1 MSGAWIHVTLGT
13 PAASTVIHGV
23 WLRRSDPEMPLPV
36 LEPVPTSV
44 QRPTR
49 ASQPSTKIEESAA
62 PPPAH
67 AAIGPLTP
75 GASER
80 SKATELMASSP
91 VAEPRPAHAVPFQR
105 RTYTRR
111 KPSASLVSPQPS
123 TGARSRPMIMYG
135 RFMRLMKASTD
146 QPPSLLMP
154 PGPPRPAPAA
164 VAGTAGPIGTHA
176 VPFQVTA

>member
-1 MSGAWIHVTLGT
+1 M
-13 PAASTVIHGV
+13 
-23 WLRRSDPEMPLPV
+23 
-36 LEPVPTSV
+36 
-44 QRPTR
+44 
-49 ASQPSTKIEESAA
+49 
-62 PPPAH
+62 
-67 AAIGPLTP
+67 
-75 GASER
+75 
-80 SKATELMASSP
+80 
-91 VAEPRPAHAVPFQR
+91 PFQR
-105 RTYTRR
+105 RTYMRR